1 VSFDD
6 PKLVA
11 REYES
16 EERFVARRVVFS
28 DLVQGET
35 AEDLAIE
42 ALREVDA
49 ERVLEV
55 GCGLGDFA
63 QRAEQELG
71 ASLLVVDASPRM
83 VELAQGRGLDAQ
95 VADVQALPFRDEQF
109 DAVVANW
116 VLHHVPDRD
125 RGIAEIARVLRP
137 GGTLVAAT
145 FSNKHL
151 LELYQWLGDPSVGEL
166 EFARE
171 NGTEPLSR
179 HFGLVERRDA
189 EGTVVFPNRGSLQA
203 YLASLIRGAE
213 LVDRLPSF
221 EGEYRAR
228 SSQSIFVAKKA

>member
-28 DLVQGET
+28 DLVEGEI
-35 AEDLAIE
+35 ADDLAIE
-42 ALREVDA
+42 ALREVGA
-49 ERVLEV
+49 ARVLEV

-63 QRAEQELG
+63 QRVEKELE
-71 ASLLVVDASPRM
+71 ASVLVVDVSPRM
-83 VELAQGRGLDAQ
+83 VELAKGRGLEAQ
-95 VADVQALPFRDEQF
+95 VADVQALPFREEQF

-116 VLHHVPDRD
+116 VLHHLPDRD

-137 GGTLVAAT
+137 GGTFVTAT

-151 LELYQWLGDPSVGEL
+151 IELYDWLGDPSVGEL
-166 EFARE
+166 EFSSE
-171 NGTEPLSR
+171 NGMEQLLR
-179 HFGLVERRDA
+179 HFGRVERRDA
-189 EGTVVFPNRGSLQA
+189 DGAVVFPSRVSLQA

-213 LVDRLPSF
+213 LADRIPAF

-228 SSQSIFVAKKA
+228 SSQSIFIAKKP

>member
-1 VSFDD
+1 MSFDN

-28 DLVQGET
+28 DLVEGET

-49 ERVLEV
+49 ARVLEV
-55 GCGLGDFA
+55 GCGLGSFA
-63 QRAEQELG
+63 QRAEEELG
-71 ASLLVVDASPRM
+71 ASLLVVDVSPRM
-83 VELAQGRGLDAQ
+83 VELAQGRGLEAQ

-125 RGIAEIARVLRP
+125 RGIAEFARVLRP

-145 FSNKHL
+145 FSSKHL
-151 LELYQWLGDPSVGEL
+151 LEL
-166 EFARE
+166 
-171 NGTEPLSR
+171 
-179 HFGLVERRDA
+179 
-189 EGTVVFPNRGSLQA
+189 
-203 YLASLIRGAE
+203 
-213 LVDRLPSF
+213 
-221 EGEYRAR
+221 
-228 SSQSIFVAKKA
+228 

>member
-28 DLVQGET
+28 DLVEGEI

-42 ALREVDA
+42 ALREVGA
-49 ERVLEV
+49 ARVLEV

-63 QRAEQELG
+63 QRMEDELG
-71 ASLLVVDASPRM
+71 ASAFVVDVSPRM
-83 VELAQGRGLDAQ
+83 VELAQRQGLEAQ
-95 VADVQALPFRDEQF
+95 VADAQDLPFRDEQF

-116 VLHHVPDRD
+116 VLHHLPDRD
-125 RGIAEIARVLRP
+125 GGIAEIARVLRP
-137 GGTLVAAT
+137 GGTFVTAT

-151 LELYQWLGDPSVGEL
+151 LELYEWLGDPSVGEL
-166 EFARE
+166 EFSRE
-171 NGTEPLSR
+171 NGAEQLLS
-179 HFGLVERRDA
+179 HFGRVERRDA
-189 EGTVVFPNRGSLQA
+189 DGEVVFPNRDELQA

-213 LVDRLPSF
+213 LADRLPAF

-228 SSQSIFVAKKA
+228 SSQSIFIAEKL